1 MTQSLRRYLL
11 RRKTGETMDFNE
23 KIEISSI
30 PAVSA
35 IYFALLQC
43 GYDYYS
49 FERSAEHTNAIKM
62 FRETD
67 TALEFFSE
75 IKQNTCAV
83 YPYWPRAAMLESA
96 TFYIHPD
103 MNDFTDI
110 ERYRDF
116 IMSAGNITDDE
127 RGLSFWEWIVL
138 FPRELKK
145 VLLSDSFK
153 NYMKWENQWIQQQN
167 ILHKNQLEFLK
178 SCIDFCVKYYYSP
191 IKRVQLVLS
200 PIKCVYS
207 SDYHIIGDCFL
218 FSSGAFKIDFV
229 IHEFLHHVVHPT
241 VTKCKSYILAGKQK
255 YKDIDASYYLTGDES
270 GRLNAF
276 EEFAVRSLT
285 KKFQEG
291 IFPTDLEMY
300 IKAL

>member
-1 MTQSLRRYLL
+1 
-11 RRKTGETMDFNE
+11 MDFNE

-30 PAVSA
+30 HAISA

-49 FERSAEHTNAIKM
+49 FERSAEHINAIKM

-83 YPYWPRAAMLESA
+83 YPYWPRAAMLESV

-110 ERYRDF
+110 KRYRDF
-116 IMSAGNITDDE
+116 IMSARNITDDE

-191 IKRVQLVLS
+191 IKSVHLVLS

-218 FSSGAFKIDFV
+218 FSSGAFKIDSV

-241 VTKCKSYILAGKQK
+241 VTKCKSHILAGKQK
-255 YKDIDASYYLTGDES
+255 YKDIDASYYLTGDEN
-270 GRLNAF
+270 GMLNAF
-276 EEFAVRSLT
+276 EEFAIRSLT

>member
-1 MTQSLRRYLL
+1 
-11 RRKTGETMDFNE
+11 MDFNE

-83 YPYWPRAAMLESA
+83 YPYRPRAAMLESA

-218 FSSGAFKIDFV
+218 FSSGAFKIDSV

>member
-1 MTQSLRRYLL
+1 MSI
-11 RRKTGETMDFNE
+11 NE
-23 KIEISSI
+23 RIEISNI
-30 PAVSA
+30 PAISA

-49 FERSAEHTNAIKM
+49 FERCTEHINAIKM

-75 IKQNTCAV
+75 TKQDTCDV

-96 TFYIHPD
+96 TFYIRPD

-110 ERYRDF
+110 KMYQDF
-116 IMSAGNITDDE
+116 IMSAGNISDEE
-127 RGLSFWEWIVL
+127 RGSSFWEWIVH

-145 VLLSDSFK
+145 VILSDSFK
-153 NYMKWENQWIQQQN
+153 NYMKWENQWIKQQN
-167 ILHKNQLEFLK
+167 ILHENQLEFLK
-178 SCIDFCVKYYYSP
+178 SCIDFCVKNYCSP
-191 IKRVQLVLS
+191 IKSVQLVLS

-207 SDYHIIGDCFL
+207 SDYHIVRDRFI
-218 FSSGAFKIDFV
+218 FSSGTFKIDSV

-241 VTKCKSYILAGKQK
+241 VTKYKKHILAGKQK
-255 YKDIDASYYLTGDES
+255 YKNIDASYYLAGDES

-276 EEFAVRSLT
+276 EEFLVRSIT
-285 KKFQEG
+285 EKIKEG
-291 IFPTDLEMY
+291 SFPTDLEAY
-300 IKAL
+300 IKTL

>member
-103 MNDFTDI
+103 MNDFKDI

-218 FSSGAFKIDFV
+218 FSSGAFKIDSV

>member
-1 MTQSLRRYLL
+1 MSI
-11 RRKTGETMDFNE
+11 NE
-23 KIEISSI
+23 RIEISNI
-30 PAVSA
+30 PAISA

-49 FERSAEHTNAIKM
+49 FERCTEHINAIKM

-75 IKQNTCAV
+75 TKQDTCDV

-96 TFYIHPD
+96 TFYILPD

-110 ERYRDF
+110 KMYQDF
-116 IMSAGNITDDE
+116 IMSGGNISDEE
-127 RGLSFWEWIVL
+127 RGSSFWEWIVH

-145 VLLSDSFK
+145 VILSDSFK
-153 NYMKWENQWIQQQN
+153 NYIKWENQWIKQQN
-167 ILHKNQLEFLK
+167 ILHENQLKFLK
-178 SCIDFCVKYYYSP
+178 SSIDYCVKNYCSP

-207 SDYHIIGDCFL
+207 SDYHIVDDRFIFC
-218 FSSGAFKIDFV
+218 SGAFKIDSV

-241 VTKCKSYILAGKQK
+241 VTKCKSHILAGKQN
-255 YKDIDASYYLTGDES
+255 YENIDASYYLAGDEN
-270 GRLNAF
+270 GMLNAF

-291 IFPTDLEMY
+291 IFPTDLEAY
-300 IKAL
+300 IKTL

>member
-1 MTQSLRRYLL
+1 M
-11 RRKTGETMDFNE
+11 GEKMDFNE

-30 PAVSA
+30 PAISA

-49 FERSAEHTNAIKM
+49 FERSAEHINAIKM

-83 YPYWPRAAMLESA
+83 YPYWPRVAMLESA

-110 ERYRDF
+110 KRYRDF

-191 IKRVQLVLS
+191 IKSVQLVLS

-218 FSSGAFKIDFV
+218 FSSGAFKIDSV
-229 IHEFLHHVVHPT
+229 IHEFLHHIVHPT
-241 VTKCKSYILAGKQK
+241 VTKCKSHILAGKQK
-255 YKDIDASYYLTGDES
+255 YKDIDASYYLTGDEN
-270 GRLNAF
+270 GMLNAF

>member
-218 FSSGAFKIDFV
+218 FSSGAFKIDSV

>member
-1 MTQSLRRYLL
+1 MTQSLRQYLL

-30 PAVSA
+30 PAISA
-35 IYFALLQC
+35 IYFALLQS
-43 GYDYYS
+43 GYNYYS

-110 ERYRDF
+110 EKYRDF

-127 RGLSFWEWIVL
+127 KGPSFWEWIIL

-145 VLLSDSFK
+145 VLLSYSFK

-178 SCIDFCVKYYYSP
+178 SCMDFCVKYYYSP
-191 IKRVQLVLS
+191 IKSVQLVLS

-218 FSSGAFKIDFV
+218 FSSGAFKIDSV

>member
-1 MTQSLRRYLL
+1 M
-11 RRKTGETMDFNE
+11 GFNE
-23 KIEISSI
+23 KMEISNISAI
-30 PAVSA
+30 SA

-67 TALEFFSE
+67 TALGFFSE
-75 IKQNTCAV
+75 TKQDTCDV

-96 TFYIHPD
+96 AFYIRPD

-110 ERYRDF
+110 KMYQNF
-116 IMSAGNITDDE
+116 IMSAGNISDAE
-127 RGLSFWEWIVL
+127 RGPSFWEWIVL

-153 NYMKWENQWIQQQN
+153 NYMKWENQWIKQQN

-178 SCIDFCVKYYYSP
+178 SCMDFCVKYYYSP
-191 IKRVQLVLS
+191 VKSVQLVLS

-207 SDYHIIGDCFL
+207 SDYHIVDDRFIFC
-218 FSSGAFKIDFV
+218 SGAFKIDSV

-241 VTKCKSYILAGKQK
+241 VTKCKSHILAGKQN
-255 YKDIDASYYLTGDES
+255 YENIDASYYLAGDEN
-270 GRLNAF
+270 GMLNAF

-291 IFPTDLEMY
+291 IFPTDLEAY
-300 IKAL
+300 IKTL